1 LLVGPLAT
9 DIGRERGDGDDKQNR
24 RYKKQLFG
32 HSVHLGVA
40 GGPDVTDLA
49 AGGPLSY
56 NWQGGRLPPTDRLDR
71 RLDPY
76 FQ

>member
-1 LLVGPLAT
+1 LLIGPLAT
-9 DIGRERGDGDDKQNR
+9 DIGRKRGDGDDKQNR

-32 HSVHLGVA
+32 HSVEEGVPGA
-40 GGPDVTDLA
+40 SDVTGLA

-56 NWQGGRLPPTDRLDR
+56 NRQGGRLPPSNLVIGRSSLS
-71 RLDPY
+71 